1 VSRKFTTLLL
11 AGGLTLLA
19 TKAQAQT
26 TFSIG
31 PQVGLTVAGASN
43 PSPGTTTI
51 HYRTGF
57 EAGLQS
63 IVQFGHLAVQ
73 PSLHFS
79 QKGLNEHYGRS
90 LYSRYTD
97 YRLNYL
103 TLPLNVAYSLRP
115 DGQGLQVFAGPY
127 VGMLLGGNYQ
137 LTSDDRG
144 AFGGTS
150 SYEGTIAAGTSY
162 TVPAPGSTAPQP
174 RLCRRFDAGLQ
185 VGLGYR
191 FGKLLAQAEFAFGLN
206 DLYPLLPTAYNR
218 TAQASL
224 SYLFT
229 PKR

>member
-1 VSRKFTTLLL
+1 MNKQLIPALL
-11 AGGLTLLA
+11 AGGLALLA
-19 TKAQAQT
+19 APAQAQT

-43 PSPGTTTI
+43 ASPNTSTI
-51 HYRTGF
+51 HYRAGF
-57 EAGLQS
+57 EAGVQS

-79 QKGLNEHYGRS
+79 QKGLNEHYGYD

-127 VGMLLGGNYQ
+127 VGLLLGGNYQ

-144 AFGGTS
+144 PFGGTDY
-150 SYEGTIAAGTSY
+150 YEGTIAPGTTY
-162 TVPAPGSTAPQP
+162 TIPAPGTTAPQP
-174 RLCRRFDAGLQ
+174 RLCQRVDAGFQ
-185 VGLGYR
+185 AGLGYR
-191 FGKLLAQAEFAFGLN
+191 FGKLLAQANFAFGLT
-206 DLYPLLPTAYNR
+206 DLHPLMPAAHNR

-229 PKR
+229 PGR

>member
-1 VSRKFTTLLL
+1 MNRQFTLLVSSF
-11 AGGLTLLA
+11 TLLV
-19 TKAQAQT
+19 TSAQAQT

-31 PQVGLTVAGASN
+31 PQMGLTVAGASN
-43 PSPGTTTI
+43 PSPNTTTI

-63 IVQFGHLAVQ
+63 IMQFGHLAVQ
-73 PSLHFS
+73 PSLHFA
-79 QKGLNEHYGRS
+79 QKGLDEHYGRN

-103 TLPLNVAYSLRP
+103 TLPVNVAYSLHP

-127 VGMLLGGNYQ
+127 IGMLLGGNYQ
-137 LTSDDRG
+137 LTSDDRS

-150 SYEGTIAAGTSY
+150 SYEGAIEAGTIY

-174 RLCRRFDAGLQ
+174 RLCRRFDMGLQ

-191 FGKLLAQAEFAFGLN
+191 FGKLLAQAEFAFGLS
-206 DLYPLLPTAYNR
+206 DLYPLLPSAHNR
-218 TAQASL
+218 TAQASV